1 MEELSS
7 IIKNWP
13 TVLPFITAIVP
24 ILEPINIEEWLFHK
38 TKIKEFKY
46 IHVREV
52 CIIYIAQMFV
62 ALFVQIVLLEIP
74 VRHATFNYQ
83 QLFMIFYFILIF
95 PYFLGIFFLIRR
107 KLKNGNIKMNMFC
120 AVISY
125 LIFLIMDLMVFYSQ
139 IPIIGIYVI
148 CYVLFLVCLAIQLII
163 NVKKVPIVRYQVY
176 TTYTKEIPYKLN
188 SKPVK
193 KGDNWYIKTKDENNQ
208 TQMLCIPN
216 SQLTRIEYIPIKPKE
231 EVTQKMN
238 DFEKMCKELNRNR
251 RMCSNNSYVGDKY
264 MCALFAVREYI
275 ADGDKW
281 NRLYSLKAQG
291 RSISPNKQ
299 MSTLIAIASMGISVC
314 TLCFTMISDSFYKIL
329 ISIIVILIVMLVFHF
344 FAYTKDIRECKDY
357 IMTAIEKIE
366 GEMKEKQGKND

>member
-1 MEELSS
+1 MEELFS
-7 IIKNWP
+7 IMTNMT
-13 TVLPFITAIVP
+13 TVFTFITALATVFGSIK
-24 ILEPINIEEWLFHK
+24 IKEWWLFHK

-46 IHVREV
+46 VHVSEV
-52 CIIYIAQMFV
+52 CNINIAEMFV
-62 ALFVQIVLLEIP
+62 ILFVQIVLLAILTRNEIL
-74 VRHATFNYQ
+74 NYRE
-83 QLFMIFYFILIF
+83 LFIAFYLLLIF

-291 RSISPNKQ
+291 RSISPNKILN
-299 MSTLIAIASMGISVC
+299 MLIAVLSMVLSVC
-314 TLCFTMISDSFYKIL
+314 ALCFTIVSVCWDKNPWEYTGYAIFIL
-329 ISIIVILIVMLVFHF
+329 FN
-344 FAYTKDIRECKDY
+344 KK
-357 IMTAIEKIE
+357 KKK
-366 GEMKEKQGKND
+366 MKKLKKK